1 MMFTRKIILSS
12 LYVLLW
18 LYITLTCSHEIDF
31 EFMVVNKSS
40 RITQVKQTK
49 QECIYKDC
57 IKLCAIFES
66 CSLNYNPLE
75 RACEL
80 SDDVTKSYGGI
91 QAARNWL
98 YVEKRKYQEGNEAK
112 ISDCLEPV
120 TVRDQV
126 LENITEMSRLRGRN
140 FLNKFEL
147 EGLSQVS
154 ICLWFRITS
163 GTKRKRFILSFPK
176 NESSKCRRYF
186 SIHVNRKNV
195 LKFYVLTKPVL
206 EVCDIKHR
214 MWYHIC
220 LTFSNTA
227 GISIHVNGQYVF
239 SNNAGIGKTLDFRQ
253 GYLGQNYSTC
263 GESVEENAFVENIT
277 SLNIWSRVLTNNEIQ
292 NMSIGKLPKDPSVS
306 WQDIYG
312 LLTNPEGETRSPT
325 SLP

>member
-1 MMFTRKIILSS
+1 MMFTRKIRVSS

-31 EFMVVNKSS
+31 EFMVVNKSN

-49 QECIYKDC
+49 DC
-57 IKLCAIFES
+57 IKLCAILES
-66 CSLNYNPLE
+66 CRSLNYNPLE

-98 YVEKRKYQEGNEAK
+98 YVEKCKYQEENEAK
-112 ISDCLEPV
+112 MSDCLKPA

-126 LENITEMSRLRGRN
+126 LENITEMSRLRGRK

-163 GTKRKRFILSFPK
+163 VTKRKRFILSFPK

-206 EVCDIKHR
+206 EICDIKHR

-220 LTFSNTA
+220 LTFTNTA

-253 GYLGQNYSTC
+253 GYLGQKYSTC
-263 GESVEENAFVENIT
+263 SESVEENAFVENIA

-292 NMSIGKLPKDPSVS
+292 NMSIRKLPKDPSIS